1 MLLPEAWRNRP
12 GSPAPGALPAFS
24 ASAGIGASVG
34 DAAARLEKVGLL
46 LLIEDG
52 KARLEEPLPGSP
64 FEGLGRTFDFYTD
77 TPVEIAS
84 IALPRGRMPKEVFYL
99 PAVLAVVL
107 VILVQRRRAAPSLRG
122 SPNPQQG

>member
-1 MLLPEAWRNRP
+1 MAEPSRQP
-12 GSPAPGALPAFS
+12 C
-24 ASAGIGASVG
+24 AGRLAGVRQRGGYGGVGASVG
-34 DAAARLEKVGLL
+34 DAAARLEKAGLL

-99 PAVLAVVL
+99 PAVLAAVL
-107 VILVQRRRAAPSLRG
+107 VIFMQRRRAMTTSRAHSSR
-122 SPNPQQG
+122 

>member
-1 MLLPEAWRNRP
+1 MAEPSRQP
-12 GSPAPGALPAFS
+12 C
-24 ASAGIGASVG
+24 AGRLAGVRQRWGYGGVGASVG

-99 PAVLAVVL
+99 PAVLAAVL
-107 VILVQRRRAAPSLRG
+107 VIFMQRRRAMTTSRAHSSR
-122 SPNPQQG
+122 